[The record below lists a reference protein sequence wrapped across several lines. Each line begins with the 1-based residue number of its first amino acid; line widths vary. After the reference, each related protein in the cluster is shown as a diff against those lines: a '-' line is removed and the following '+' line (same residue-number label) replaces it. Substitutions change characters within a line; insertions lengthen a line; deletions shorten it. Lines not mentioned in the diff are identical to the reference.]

1 MEFTDT
7 IDMELP
13 HTAATYLGPA
23 ATHLRHL
30 VRIDAEPRIRG
41 EGGIDIDAEGGHS
54 IALNYELD

>member
-13 HTAATYLGPA
+13 HTAATYL
-23 ATHLRHL
+23 RHL
-30 VRIDAEPRIRG
+30 VRIDASPRIRG